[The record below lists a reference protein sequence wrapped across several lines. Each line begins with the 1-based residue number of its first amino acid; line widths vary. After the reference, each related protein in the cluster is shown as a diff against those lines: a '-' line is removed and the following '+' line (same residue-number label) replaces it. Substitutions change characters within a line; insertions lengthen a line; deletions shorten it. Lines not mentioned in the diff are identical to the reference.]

1 MNKIILGLLFSTT
14 LLFAQTQ
21 KLVIDALNF
30 ETDDSTGLSIFKGNV
45 KLLMNKDKLKSDK
58 LEVYVK
64 PNSKGKAKEPLKYI
78 ATGNVHLDI
87 FSEGKKYKG
96 KGDKI
101 VYIPKEKEYEII
113 GNGYLKELVEDRE
126 IFGDKIIIN
135 QLKGTAKV
143 TGSEKKPVRF
153 IINMDKSDK

>member
-1 MNKIILGLLFSTT
+1 MNKLMLGVLFSTT

-78 ATGNVHLDI
+78 ATGNVHLNI
-87 FSEGKKYKG
+87 FSQGKEYKG

-101 VYIPKEKEYEII
+101 IYIPKEKEYEII

-126 IFGDKIIIN
+126 IFGNKIIIN

-153 IINMDKSDK
+153 IINMDSGDK